1 MLRFHPTEIPM
12 RRAFS
17 LLAATAMLA
26 AAATPNSALAQNVR
40 LGALSCDVS
49 GGIGLVITSKKALR
63 CIYTPEG
70 GGTMEPYNGSIEKF
84 GLDIGT
90 TPRGQMIWIV
100 YAPTRGSAPFAL
112 AGRYA
117 GATAEASVG
126 AGGGANALVGGSNRA
141 ITLQPV
147 SIQAQEGLNLA
158 VGVAALTLRPE

>member
-1 MLRFHPTEIPM
+1 M
-12 RRAFS
+12 RRAIS
-17 LLAATAMLA
+17 LLAATTLYALVA
-26 AAATPNSALAQNVR
+26 SPGPALAQNVR

-70 GGTMEPYNGSIEKF
+70 GGTMEPYIGSIEKF
-84 GLDIGT
+84 GLDIGAT
-90 TPRGQMIWIV
+90 SRGQMLWIV
-100 YAPTRGSAPFAL
+100 TAPTRGTAPFAL
-112 AGRYA
+112 AGQYA

-126 AGGGANALVGGSNRA
+126 AGAGANALIGGSNRA

-147 SIQAQEGLNLA
+147 SIQAQQGLNLA

>member
-1 MLRFHPTEIPM
+1 M
-12 RRAFS
+12 RRAFHILAGIA
-17 LLAATAMLA
+17 LLAA
-26 AAATPNSALAQNVR
+26 PSAVEAQSVR

-49 GGIGLVITSKKALR
+49 GGIGFVITSKKALR

-70 GGTMEPYNGSIEKF
+70 GGTMEPYRGSIEKF
-84 GLDIGT
+84 GLDLGT
-90 TPRGQMIWIV
+90 TTRGQMIWIV
-100 YAPTRGSAPFAL
+100 YAPTRGGAPFAL
-112 AGRYA
+112 AGDYA

-147 SIQAQEGLNLA
+147 SLQAQEGLNLA

>member
-1 MLRFHPTEIPM
+1 M
-12 RRAFS
+12 RRAFC
-17 LLAATAMLA
+17 LLAATALLA
-26 AAATPNSALAQNVR
+26 AAAMPDAVRAQNVR

-70 GGTMEPYNGSIEKF
+70 GGTMEPYTGSIEKF
-84 GLDIGT
+84 GLDIGAT
-90 TPRGQMIWIV
+90 TQGQMIWVV
-100 YAPTRGSAPFAL
+100 YAPTRGGAPFAL
-112 AGRYA
+112 AGQYA

-126 AGGGANALVGGSNRA
+126 AGGGANALIGGSNRT

-147 SIQAQEGLNLA
+147 SFQAQQGLNLA

>member
-1 MLRFHPTEIPM
+1 M
-12 RRAFS
+12 RRVLNLSLAIA
-17 LLAATAMLA
+17 LLAAVGAPHA
-26 AAATPNSALAQNVR
+26 ALAQNVR

-49 GGIGLVITSKKALR
+49 GGIGLIITSKKALR

-70 GGTMEPYNGSIEKF
+70 GGTMEPYIGSIEKF
-84 GLDIGT
+84 GLDLGAT
-90 TPRGQMIWIV
+90 TRGQMIWIV
-100 YAPTRGSAPFAL
+100 YAPTRGGAPFAL
-112 AGRYA
+112 AGQYA

-147 SIQAQEGLNLA
+147 SVQAQEGLNLA

>member
-1 MLRFHPTEIPM
+1 M

-70 GGTMEPYNGSIEKF
+70 GGTL
-84 GLDIGT
+84 LDNC
-90 TPRGQMIWIV
+90 MLV
-100 YAPTRGSAPFAL
+100 YG
-112 AGRYA
+112 AGISDGDRHNHDDLPILL
-117 GATAEASVG
+117 
-126 AGGGANALVGGSNRA
+126 AGGGAG
-141 ITLQPV
+141 TLQPGQHLRFGSV
-147 SIQAQEGLNLA
+147 EAIVCNAGALWHA
-158 VGVAALTLRPE
+158 VRR

>member
-1 MLRFHPTEIPM
+1 MH
-12 RRAFS
+12 RAFS
-17 LLAATAMLA
+17 VLAATTL
-26 AAATPNSALAQNVR
+26 LAQFAISQPASAQSIR

-49 GGIGLVITSKKALR
+49 GGVGFVVTSKKALR

-70 GGTMEPYNGSIEKF
+70 NGTMEPYIGSIEKF
-84 GLDIGT
+84 GLDIGAT
-90 TPRGQMIWIV
+90 TRGQMVWVV
-100 YAPTRGSAPFAL
+100 YAPTRGNAPFAL
-112 AGRYA
+112 AGHYA

-126 AGGGANALVGGSNRA
+126 AGGGANALIGGSNRT